1 MRKDMIFM
9 ETDETNKTENNQAQL
24 EASFGIA
31 LVDALPVICFSI
43 SIALIASMY
52 DSAVFLVGALLCI
65 IAGLGKV
72 LWKLILAAA
81 HKDIQLL
88 YRQFHYLMPGGFVLI
103 LLSLIISRPS
113 LSELWKNSS
122 SFPCNILFLL
132 AIVGFAVM
140 GILGVK
146 MSASDKRANWIEQL
160 VNLAAQLCILLGVL
174 MIWYASDYYRADAE
188 VTEYLESSG
197 SVEVIEID
205 NGLYFDGEGEDNA
218 IIFYPGAKVEY
229 SAYAPLMM
237 KLAENGVDCFLLE
250 MPYNMAIFGINRADD
265 VMEEYDY
272 EHWYISGHSLGG
284 AMAASY
290 AVENTGKL
298 DGVILLA
305 AYATKDLGDLAV
317 LSIYGSNDGVLS
329 MEKVEAGREY
339 STNYTEICIEGGC
352 HAWFGYYGE
361 QDGDGTALI
370 SREEQW
376 QQTVDAVLDIF

>member
-1 MRKDMIFM
+1 MG
-9 ETDETNKTENNQAQL
+9 TDETNKTKNNQTQL
-24 EASFGIA
+24 EASFGMA

-52 DSAVFLVGALLCI
+52 HSAIFLVGALLCI

-72 LWKLILAAA
+72 LWKFILAAA

-88 YRQFHYLMPGGFVLI
+88 YRQFHYLMPGGFILI

-113 LSELWKNSS
+113 WSELWKNIS

-132 AIVGFAVM
+132 AIVGFVVM
-140 GILGVK
+140 GILGAK
-146 MSASDKRANWIEQL
+146 MDSTSKRANWIEQL
-160 VNLAAQLCILLGVL
+160 VNLTAQLCILFGVL
-174 MIWYASDYYRADAE
+174 MIWYASDYYRADAKA
-188 VTEYLESSG
+188 TEYLESSG

-205 NGLYFDGEGEDNA
+205 NGLFFDGAGEDSA

-229 SAYAPLMM
+229 TAYAPLMM

-290 AVENTGKL
+290 ALGNTDKL

-339 STNYTEICIEGGC
+339 STNYTEICIDGGC
-352 HAWFGYYGE
+352 HAWFGLYGE
-361 QDGDGTALI
+361 QDGDGIASI
-370 SREEQW
+370 YREEQW
-376 QQTVDAVLDIF
+376 QQTVDAVLALVG

>member
-1 MRKDMIFM
+1 MGM
-9 ETDETNKTENNQAQL
+9 DETNKIENNQAQL
-24 EASFGIA
+24 EASFGMA

-52 DSAVFLVGALLCI
+52 HSAVFLVGALLCI

-113 LSELWKNSS
+113 WSELWKNIS

-132 AIVGFAVM
+132 AIVGFVVM
-140 GILGVK
+140 GILGAK
-146 MSASDKRANWIEQL
+146 MDSTCKRANWIEQL

-205 NGLYFDGEGEDNA
+205 NGLYFDGAGEDNA

-229 SAYAPLMM
+229 TAYAPLMM
-237 KLAENGVDCFLLE
+237 KLAESGVDCFLLE

-265 VMEEYDY
+265 VIEEYDY

-290 AVENTGKL
+290 AAGNTDKL

-329 MEKVEAGREY
+329 MEKVETGRAY
-339 STNYTEICIEGGC
+339 STNYTEVCIEGGC
-352 HAWFGYYGE
+352 HAWFGLYGE
-361 QDGDGTALI
+361 QAGDGIASI
-370 SREEQW
+370 SKEEQW
-376 QQTVDAVLDIF
+376 QQTVDAVLALVG

>member
-1 MRKDMIFM
+1 MK
-9 ETDETNKTENNQAQL
+9 TDETNKTENNQTQL
-24 EASFGIA
+24 EASFGMA

-43 SIALIASMY
+43 SITLIASMHH
-52 DSAVFLVGALLCI
+52 SAVFLIGALLCI

-88 YRQFHYLMPGGFVLI
+88 CRQFHYLMPGGFVLI

-113 LSELWKNSS
+113 LSALWKNIS

-132 AIVGFAVM
+132 AIVGFIVM

-146 MSASDKRANWIEQL
+146 MDSASKRANWIEQL

-188 VTEYLESSG
+188 VAEYLESSG
-197 SVEVIEID
+197 SVEVVEID
-205 NGLYFDGEGEDNA
+205 NGLYFDGAGEESA

-229 SAYAPLMM
+229 TAYAPLMM
-237 KLAENGVDCFLLE
+237 MLAENSVDCFLLE

-265 VMEEYDY
+265 VMKGYDY

-290 AVENTGKL
+290 AAGNTDKL

-329 MEKVEAGREY
+329 MEKVEAGRAY

-361 QDGDGTALI
+361 QDGDGTASI

>member
-1 MRKDMIFM
+1 MG
-9 ETDETNKTENNQAQL
+9 TDETNKTENNQAQL
-24 EASFGIA
+24 EASFGMA

-52 DSAVFLVGALLCI
+52 HSAVFLIGALLCI

-81 HKDIQLL
+81 HKNIQLL

-113 LSELWKNSS
+113 LSELWKNIS

-140 GILGVK
+140 GILGAK
-146 MSASDKRANWIEQL
+146 LDSASKRANWIEQL

-174 MIWYASDYYRADAE
+174 MIWYANDYYRADAE
-188 VTEYLESSG
+188 AADYLESSG
-197 SVEVIEID
+197 SVEVVEID
-205 NGLYFDGEGEDNA
+205 DGLYFDGAGEDSA

-229 SAYAPLMM
+229 TAYAPLMM

-265 VMEEYDY
+265 VMEKYDY
-272 EHWYISGHSLGG
+272 EYWYISGHSLGG

-290 AVENTGKL
+290 AAGNTDKL
-298 DGVILLA
+298 DGVILFA

-317 LSIYGSNDGVLS
+317 ISIYGSNDGVLS
-329 MEKVEAGREY
+329 MEMVETGRAY

-352 HAWFGYYGE
+352 HAWFGLYGE
-361 QDGDGTALI
+361 QAGDGTASI

-376 QQTVDAVLDIF
+376 QQTVDAVLALVG

>member
-1 MRKDMIFM
+1 MG
-9 ETDETNKTENNQAQL
+9 TDETNKTENNQAQL
-24 EASFGIA
+24 EASFGMA

-52 DSAVFLVGALLCI
+52 HSAIFLVGALLCI

-113 LSELWKNSS
+113 LSELWKNIS

-140 GILGVK
+140 GILGAK
-146 MSASDKRANWIEQL
+146 LDSASKRANWIEQL
-160 VNLAAQLCILLGVL
+160 VNLAAQLCILLGVF

-188 VTEYLESSG
+188 AADYLESNG
-197 SVEVIEID
+197 SVEVVEID
-205 NGLYFDGEGEDNA
+205 DGLYFDGAGEDSA

-229 SAYAPLMM
+229 TAYAPLMM

-265 VMEEYDY
+265 VMEKYDY
-272 EHWYISGHSLGG
+272 EYWYISGHSLGG

-290 AVENTGKL
+290 AAGNTDKL

-352 HAWFGYYGE
+352 HAWFGLYGE
-361 QDGDGTALI
+361 QDGDGIASI

-376 QQTVDAVLDIF
+376 QQTVDAVLALVG

>member
-1 MRKDMIFM
+1 MG
-9 ETDETNKTENNQAQL
+9 TDETNKTENNQAQL
-24 EASFGIA
+24 EASFGMA

-43 SIALIASMY
+43 SIAMIASLY
-52 DSAVFLVGALLCI
+52 DSAVFLIGALLCI

-113 LSELWKNSS
+113 LSELWKNIS

-140 GILGVK
+140 GILGAK
-146 MSASDKRANWIEQL
+146 MDSTSKRANWIEQL
-160 VNLAAQLCILLGVL
+160 VNLAAQLCILFGVL

-188 VTEYLESSG
+188 VTEYLESSS

-205 NGLYFDGEGEDNA
+205 NGLYFDGAGEDNA

-229 SAYAPLMM
+229 TAYAPLMM

-272 EHWYISGHSLGG
+272 EHWYIAGHSLGG

-290 AVENTGKL
+290 AAGNTDKL

-329 MEKVEAGREY
+329 MEKVETGRAY

-361 QDGDGTALI
+361 QDGDGTASI

-376 QQTVDAVLDIF
+376 QQTVDAVLEVVG

>member
-1 MRKDMIFM
+1 MG
-9 ETDETNKTENNQAQL
+9 TDETNKTENNQAQL
-24 EASFGIA
+24 EASFGMA
-31 LVDALPVICFSI
+31 LIDALPVICFSI

-52 DSAVFLVGALLCI
+52 HSAVFLIGALLCI

-113 LSELWKNSS
+113 LSELWKNIS

-132 AIVGFAVM
+132 AIVGFSVM
-140 GILGVK
+140 GILGAK
-146 MSASDKRANWIEQL
+146 MDSASKRANWIEQL

-188 VTEYLESSG
+188 VAEYLESSG
-197 SVEVIEID
+197 SVEVVGIED
-205 NGLYFDGEGEDNA
+205 GLFFDGAGEDRA

-229 SAYAPLMM
+229 TAYAQLMM
-237 KLAENGVDCFLLE
+237 ELAENGVDCFLLE

-265 VMEEYDY
+265 VMEVYDY

-290 AVENTGKL
+290 AAGNTDKL

-305 AYATKDLGDLAV
+305 AYAAKDLGDLAV

-329 MEKVEAGREY
+329 MEKVETGRAY
-339 STNYTEICIEGGC
+339 STNYAEVCIEGGC

-361 QDGDGTALI
+361 QDGDGIASI

-376 QQTVDAVLDIF
+376 QQTVDAVLDTF